1 MNLPGQ
7 MPNVSSTPRIGLCVN
22 LNCLGDQAGQ
32 PLGRLPKWG
41 THLLSE
47 AVLNPEHDLSH
58 YALCLQA
65 HEDVYV
71 VKMSISGQP
80 SSIKLVVRDEEG
92 PDGTS
97 ALNPDS
103 MDLALKAGPSRRLVV
118 ESPVSFECAT
128 RAVLPQVKVR
138 VADVSGNYT
147 DEGSYEVIMRCC

>member
-1 MNLPGQ
+1 MGY
-7 MPNVSSTPRIGLCVN
+7 
-22 LNCLGDQAGQ
+22 
-32 PLGRLPKWG
+32 
-41 THLLSE
+41 HLLLE
-47 AVLNPEHDLSH
+47 ALLSPEHDLLH

-71 VKMSISGQP
+71 VKLSISGQP

-118 ESPVSFECAT
+118 ESPISFECAT
-128 RAVLPQVKVR
+128 RAVLPQLKVR
-138 VADVSGNYT
+138 VADVAGNYT
-147 DEGSYEVIMRCC
+147 DEGSYEVITRLYLLLFSVGLAAAGHLP